1 MSHQVQRS
9 EKMQIE
15 HPVVRRNINTN
26 KSIRLCPEAIV
37 ANFNEEQEI
46 KKIHIDMLPTE
57 HRRLVGNTTVG
68 NPKEHLEK
76 IHRFFLNSLFMRQT
90 IHLTFP
96 ISGEYIDK
104 LLEAMEKAV
113 EEEPTLVRVILTS
126 CRSDCRSRSS
136 EISTARSQS

>member
-1 MSHQVQRS
+1 MQRS

-104 LLEAMEKAV
+104 LL
-113 EEEPTLVRVILTS
+113 
-126 CRSDCRSRSS
+126 
-136 EISTARSQS
+136 